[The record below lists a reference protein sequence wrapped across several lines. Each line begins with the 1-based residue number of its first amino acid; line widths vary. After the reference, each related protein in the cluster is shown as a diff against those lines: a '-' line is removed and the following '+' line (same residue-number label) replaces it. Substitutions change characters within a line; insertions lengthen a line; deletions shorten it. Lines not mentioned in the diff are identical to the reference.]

1 MKPLGKRINQFEIC
15 AVSKHSMYTPK
26 TSPAYKLI
34 QYAFVFFLILQQNYL
49 FCQSEATVDA
59 SNHSEICISAGWHT
73 TLFLDKHSIDDF
85 GRKDLSKHNVG
96 EYLIPSYF
104 RGTFYARNNFCYS
117 IDYRK
122 YTKVVNALNLV
133 KGDVLERLYTAIDIG
148 FGKTIY
154 KTKLITV
161 TPTLYFSSRL
171 DGSEY
176 ILLDYDRYLTGRDG
190 ASGFRY
196 RSLGIGTGFS
206 YRHIL
211 YKNINVG
218 LDLFYTHYFQKSE
231 GYPIPSGFEE
241 YVKNYKV
248 NKDAL
253 SLGLTFGYVF
263 DLHRFSK
270 ND

>member
-1 MKPLGKRINQFEIC
+1 MIPLGKKISQFEKY

-26 TSPAYKLI
+26 TSPAYKFIL
-34 QYAFVFFLILQQNYL
+34 YFFVFFLFLQENYL
-49 FCQSEATVDA
+49 FCQKESKVDA
-59 SNHSEICISAGWHT
+59 SNHSEICISVGWHT

-85 GRKDLSKHNVG
+85 GRKDLSQDGVL
-96 EYLIPSYF
+96 EYLALTYF
-104 RGTFYARNNFCYS
+104 RGTFNSKRNFCYS
-117 IDYRK
+117 LDYRTFAK
-122 YTKVVNALNLV
+122 SVHPQNLI
-133 KGDVLERLYTAIDIG
+133 KGDVLERSYTAVNFG

-154 KTKLITV
+154 RSRTISL
-161 TPTLYFSSRL
+161 TPTLYFSAKLNGGEYVLLNHDLYIASR
-171 DGSEY
+171 G
-176 ILLDYDRYLTGRDG
+176 G
-190 ASGFRY
+190 ATSFGY

-211 YKNINVG
+211 YRNINVG

-231 GYPIPSGFEE
+231 GYPIPPGFEE

-253 SLGLTFGYVF
+253 SLSFTFGYVF
-263 DLHRFSK
+263 DLHNFSK

>member
-1 MKPLGKRINQFEIC
+1 MNI
-15 AVSKHSMYTPK
+15 PK
-26 TSPAYKLI
+26 SSATYKLI
-34 QYAFVFFLILQQNYL
+34 QYAFVFFLFLQQNYL
-49 FCQSEATVDA
+49 FCQTEATVDA
-59 SNHSEICISAGWHT
+59 NNHSEINISAGWHT

-85 GRKDLSKHNVG
+85 GEKALNKHGVG
-96 EYLIPSYF
+96 DYMVPTYVRGSY
-104 RGTFYARNNFCYS
+104 YSRNNFYYS
-117 IDYRK
+117 FDYRRHVK
-122 YTKVVNALNLV
+122 SVNPEYKL
-133 KGDVLERLYTAIDIG
+133 KGDVLERLYSAINIG

-154 KTKLITV
+154 RNRTITL
-161 TPTLYFSSRL
+161 TPILYLSAKWNGF
-171 DGSEY
+171 ENV
-176 ILLDYDRYLTGRDG
+176 LLNY
-190 ASGFRY
+190 ASPPSGTTTSLSFRY

-231 GYPIPSGFEE
+231 GYPIPPGFEE

-253 SLGLTFGYVF
+253 SLSFTFGYVF
-263 DLHRFSK
+263 DLHNFSK